1 MSAMTNKFNSIS
13 EAEIEELQNV
23 QDKIELVNCPRKNM
37 ICQEQLS
44 VVNKCYVES
53 DQYFKDKDYNRS
65 INVLREAFYKTT
77 ELNESPC
84 AKCANLF
91 RSTIKESMV
100 DLHQDLEKMTSG
112 IFGKKIYKP
121 SCAKAADVIEEFE
134 NINLHESFKKK
145 DLKNR
150 FIGNLVEKQVS

>member
-1 MSAMTNKFNSIS
+1 MSAMTNRFNSIS
-13 EAEIEELQNV
+13 EAEMEQLQNV

-53 DQYFKDKDYNRS
+53 DQYFRDKDYDRS
-65 INVLREAFYKTT
+65 INVLREAFYKTA

-84 AKCANLF
+84 AKCAHLF
-91 RSTIKESMV
+91 RSTIKDSMA
-100 DLHQDLEKMTSG
+100 DIHQDLKKMTSG
-112 IFGKKIYKP
+112 IFGKKSCIP
-121 SCAKAADVIEEFE
+121 SCVKAADVLKEFE
-134 NINLHESFKKK
+134 NINLQESFKKK